1 MEFRSDTFTLPTPE
15 MRDAM
20 FSAQVGDDVFQEDV
34 SINALQEF
42 SAQLFGF
49 EAALFCP
56 SGTMTNQIAINVH
69 TRPGDEV
76 ICEEGSHVYFYE
88 GGGIAKNSGCQ
99 VRLIA
104 GDRGRITAQQILPCI
119 NPDDPHKAR
128 TRLVSLENTCNR
140 GGGSCYDIQEVR
152 KIKALCDAHGLSLH
166 LDGARLM
173 NALIFY
179 SQSDGRPWQE
189 HAKEWGSLFDSI
201 SVCLSKGLG
210 APVGSL
216 LLGSREFV
224 HQARRVRKVMGGG
237 MRQAGFLAAAAQFA
251 LEDQVDRLQED
262 HQNAQLLEKTLLAC
276 NYVKSVMPVETNI
289 VIFELHPEIDPTQF
303 IQYMNQNGVKL
314 SSMGGSK
321 IRMVT
326 HLNIQSSDIE
336 GARHTLTQFQS

>member
-1 MEFRSDTFTLPTPE
+1 
-15 MRDAM
+15 M

-251 LEDQVDRLQED
+251 LEHQVDRLQED

-276 NYVKSVMPVETNI
+276 SYVKSVMPVETNI